1 MAGSTTGASPT
12 GAGGVSDNSGTHDA
26 NVPAVIPSTDE
37 PSASPVTLD
46 FPVVGIGASAGGV
59 QALLSFFEN
68 APADIGMAFV
78 VVLHL
83 SPEHE
88 SSADQVIQHV
98 TAMPVRQ
105 VHHAMPVEKNH
116 VYVISPSHDLSLDHG
131 HLTPLEID
139 RPRGRPITIDLFFR
153 SLADAHRERAI
164 AIVLSGTGADGATGI
179 GRIKEQ
185 GGVTIAQLPSDAEYP
200 EMPQNAVATGMIDLT
215 LTAAAMPRKLRDIAD
230 NARAI
235 RLPSPRENEPTD
247 AAQTAGGSGAA
258 PDAASSAERALLG
271 VLATLRARTGH
282 DFRHYKRATI
292 LRRIERRLQV
302 NGIPDL
308 QAYQSY
314 VLSHPE
320 ETPAL
325 LKDMLIGVTNF
336 FRDREAFDVVERDIV
351 PELFRKKSED
361 DPVRAWIAGC
371 ATGEEAYSL
380 AMLLTEQ
387 LDPLSAIQ
395 VQLFATDIDERAIG
409 LARGGLYSES
419 ITADVSAQRMRQF
432 FTPERSHYRVS
443 KAIREKVLFAVH
455 NVLRDPPFSRVD
467 LVSCRNLLIYLDRSV
482 QSQVLQM
489 FHFALQPGGYLLLG
503 SSESAEAAGDL
514 FTPVDK
520 KNRIY
525 RANVVTT
532 ATRPPISMPVVQAG
546 GTTEMTRTGP
556 APMLPQALPFSALH
570 HRILELYAPPSIVVD
585 TDANILHMSEQ
596 AGRFL
601 RFVRGEPS
609 YNLIMLVSPS
619 LRLQLRAA
627 LFQALRDNQEVVTP
641 PIDFASAAQ
650 VRIIVRPYRRTEDSP
665 EFALVLFEETQ
676 ATVGAPTSAQPGAQ
690 DSLLVHLEDE
700 LHRTRQ
706 ELRST
711 VEQSEAST
719 EELKASNEELQ
730 AINEELRAATEEL
743 ETSKE
748 ELQSLNEELF
758 TVNAE
763 LQAKIEET
771 GKAKDDLQNV
781 IASTG
786 IATVFMDREMHIKR
800 YTPAATDLFN
810 VIPSDIGRPLHDITH
825 RLDYPQLADDTA
837 LVFESL
843 QLIEHE
849 IRGTDGR
856 YFLTRLSP
864 YRTTDDHIDGA
875 VLTIVDITALRRAEQ
890 LVRVGEERLNLAAQ
904 STNDF
909 AIIVQD
915 MDGIVVTWNKGAE
928 RIFGYRESEIVGQPL
943 DCIYLPEE
951 RAAGEPGSER
961 QRAQVENRID
971 DERWYIHKGG
981 ARLYCSGVM
990 TPVASAN
997 FRGYAKIVRD
1007 LTQRKGTE
1015 ALEQRKMTLERSV
1028 RAKVEAASRLKD
1040 EFLAVLSHELKN
1052 PLNLIHV
1059 KADMLDRAPST
1070 QNLPVVRDAADAIR
1084 RSVVS
1089 LAKIIDDLLDLS
1101 RVRTGKLA
1109 LESARV
1115 DVAAIAASVVTA
1127 IEGDALAQQVRI
1139 FADGIDTRFLIEA
1152 DPVRLEQI
1160 LWNLLSNAVK
1170 FTPAGGR
1177 ITLSLSRENGFA
1189 CIEVLDTGRGIEAA
1203 FLPNVFDMFSQAEGS
1218 HRRHSGGLGIGLA
1231 LVKQLTEMHG
1241 GRVSAESPGTGKGA
1255 RFRVW
1260 LPADNAPPSV
1270 PLAETHGN
1278 ASLLKGMRVLL
1289 VDDAA
1294 ESLDAFRSLLE
1305 MEGAQVWPQTS
1316 GADALALAEKQPF
1329 DLILSDIGMP
1339 GMDGYELIAA
1349 LRKLPATAA
1358 VPALALTGFGR
1369 PQDATRAIRAGYDG
1383 HLGKPVSLQALLDK
1397 IARATTQ
1404 R

>member
-1 MAGSTTGASPT
+1 
-12 GAGGVSDNSGTHDA
+12 
-26 NVPAVIPSTDE
+26 
-37 PSASPVTLD
+37 
-46 FPVVGIGASAGGV
+46 
-59 QALLSFFEN
+59 
-68 APADIGMAFV
+68 
-78 VVLHL
+78 
-83 SPEHE
+83 
-88 SSADQVIQHV
+88 
-98 TAMPVRQ
+98 
-105 VHHAMPVEKNH
+105 
-116 VYVISPSHDLSLDHG
+116 
-131 HLTPLEID
+131 
-139 RPRGRPITIDLFFR
+139 
-153 SLADAHRERAI
+153 
-164 AIVLSGTGADGATGI
+164 
-179 GRIKEQ
+179 
-185 GGVTIAQLPSDAEYP
+185 
-200 EMPQNAVATGMIDLT
+200 
-215 LTAAAMPRKLRDIAD
+215 
-230 NARAI
+230 
-235 RLPSPRENEPTD
+235 
-247 AAQTAGGSGAA
+247 
-258 PDAASSAERALLG
+258 
-271 VLATLRARTGH
+271 
-282 DFRHYKRATI
+282 
-292 LRRIERRLQV
+292 
-302 NGIPDL
+302 
-308 QAYQSY
+308 
-314 VLSHPE
+314 
-320 ETPAL
+320 
-325 LKDMLIGVTNF
+325 
-336 FRDREAFDVVERDIV
+336 
-351 PELFRKKSED
+351 
-361 DPVRAWIAGC
+361 
-371 ATGEEAYSL
+371 
-380 AMLLTEQ
+380 
-387 LDPLSAIQ
+387 
-395 VQLFATDIDERAIG
+395 
-409 LARGGLYSES
+409 
-419 ITADVSAQRMRQF
+419 
-432 FTPERSHYRVS
+432 
-443 KAIREKVLFAVH
+443 
-455 NVLRDPPFSRVD
+455 
-467 LVSCRNLLIYLDRSV
+467 
-482 QSQVLQM
+482 
-489 FHFALQPGGYLLLG
+489 
-503 SSESAEAAGDL
+503 
-514 FTPVDK
+514 
-520 KNRIY
+520 
-525 RANVVTT
+525 
-532 ATRPPISMPVVQAG
+532 
-546 GTTEMTRTGP
+546 
-556 APMLPQALPFSALH
+556 LPFSALH

-609 YNLIMLVSPS
+609 YNLIMLVYPS

-627 LFQALRDNQEVVTP
+627 LFQALRDNQEVVTS
-641 PIDFASAAQ
+641 PIEFTSEAQ
-650 VRIIVRPYRRTEDSP
+650 VRIIVRPYRRTDDSP
-665 EFALVLFEETQ
+665 EFALVLFDETE
-676 ATVGAPTSAQPGAQ
+676 AAIVAPSASASHGAQ

-786 IATVFMDREMHIKR
+786 IATVFVDRDMHIKR

-810 VIPSDIGRPLHDITH
+810 VIPSDVGRPLHDITH
-825 RLDYPQLADDTA
+825 RLDYPQLTADTVT
-837 LVFESL
+837 VFDSL
-843 QLIEHE
+843 QLIERE

-856 YFLTRLSP
+856 HFLTRLSP

-890 LVRVGEERLNLAAQ
+890 LVRLGEERLHLAAQ

-915 MDGIVVTWNKGAE
+915 VDGVVVTWNKGAE
-928 RIFGYRESEIVGQPL
+928 RIFGYRESEMVGQPL

-951 RAAGEPGSER
+951 RAANEPATER
-961 QRAQVENRID
+961 QRAQAEGRIE

-990 TPVASAN
+990 TPVSSES
-997 FRGYAKIVRD
+997 FRGFAKIARD

-1015 ALEQRKMTLERSV
+1015 ALEQRKMSLERSV

-1070 QNLPVVRDAADAIR
+1070 QSLPVVRDAADAIR

-1109 LESARV
+1109 LETTRV
-1115 DVAAIAASVVTA
+1115 DIAAIAALVVSA
-1127 IEGDALAQQVRI
+1127 IEGDALAQQVRVS
-1139 FADGIDTRFLIEA
+1139 AEGIDAPFFIEA
-1152 DPVRLEQI
+1152 DPVRFEQI
-1160 LWNLLSNAVK
+1160 LWNLISNAVK

-1177 ITLSLSRENGFA
+1177 ITLSLSREEGFA
-1189 CIEVLDTGRGIEAA
+1189 RVEVLDTGRGIEAS

-1241 GRVSAESPGTGKGA
+1241 GRVSAESAGMGKGA
-1255 RFRVW
+1255 RFCVW
-1260 LPADNAPPSV
+1260 LPAATTPPNAEPR
-1270 PLAETHGN
+1270 ETAGD
-1278 ASLLKGMRVLL
+1278 ASLLNGMRVLL
-1289 VDDAA
+1289 VDDSV
-1294 ESLDAFRSLLE
+1294 ESLQAFQSLLE
-1305 MEGAQVWPQTS
+1305 LEGAQVWPQTS
-1316 GADALALAEKQPF
+1316 GADALALAAKQPF

-1339 GMDGYELIAA
+1339 DMDGYELIAA
-1349 LRKLPATAA
+1349 LRKLPSTAT